1 MIIIINIINYY
12 KMDDYIVGFQKTLL
26 MVSVLAILSPLSY
39 AEETSSNNTQLKT
52 IVVTAALTE
61 QNVDKAPASIS
72 VVTAEDIE
80 RSAALSV
87 AEVLQQEAGL
97 YNYST
102 GQDKV
107 IIRGMRD
114 TSGSYTMILLN
125 GKRMSSNSAMWRGND
140 FDWSAIPLNSIERIE
155 VIRGPMSS
163 LYGSEAMGGVINII
177 TKKGQTG
184 QVEGSVFAQYNVL
197 DRGDGKNQMRY
208 GANLR
213 GGLTDTLSFN
223 LSADAYHRDA
233 WYLDNAAGQRE
244 AYFMEKDTQNVT
256 GSLTWEV
263 TPAQTLDLDLS
274 YNHDERPF
282 LYDTPT
288 TYAEME
294 MERWNIGLTHRGS
307 WDWGKTE
314 AYIGKEHSDIFDND
328 SEYDTPKA
336 RHYKQENLIGRAF
349 ANFDWLNNNTTTGVD
364 YKEQKISDTAGYD
377 SGGSEQQSYG
387 VFIQNATDITDHL
400 TLTLGGR
407 YDDFDNYEGK
417 ATGKAYLA
425 YEFAEGVVL
434 KGGWGQAY
442 KAPSPYHLN
451 EDYSM
456 VSCRGSCYVEG
467 NPNLKA
473 EESNNYELSFIYN
486 RNRLNFGLTAYQN
499 DVTNLIE
506 VVTKENIDPNRPL
519 HKRSWNNIAKAKMTG
534 GELTLGYQ
542 FTDHFS
548 VKTNT
553 AYLDAKDTKKNVKLT
568 ERPEWTSNLMV
579 NWEPVNNFR
588 IAADANYTG
597 QQVINASTGKE
608 LGGYTTYNLA
618 FSSDINPSLKL
629 DYGIKNLGDID
640 LEDKDSDFSTKLYGR
655 NYFAKLTYNF

>member
-1 MIIIINIINYY
+1 MQ
-12 KMDDYIVGFQKTLL
+12 FQHTILMGSLL
-26 MVSVLAILSPLSY
+26 MCMMQISY
-39 AEETSSNNTQLKT
+39 ANEGTTGSNQLQT

-80 RSAALSV
+80 RSAAVSI

-102 GQDKV
+102 GQDK
-107 IIRGMRD
+107 IAIRGMRD
-114 TSGSYTMILLN
+114 TSGSYTLILLN

-140 FDWSAIPLNSIERIE
+140 FDWSAIPLNSIERVE

-177 TKKGQTG
+177 TKKGQVG
-184 QVEGSVFAQYNVL
+184 KIEGSVSAQYNVL
-197 DRGDGKNQMRY
+197 DRGDGKDQTRY
-208 GANLR
+208 AASLR

-223 LSADAYHRDA
+223 LSGDVYHRDA
-233 WYLDNAAGQRE
+233 WYLNNAAGQRE
-244 AYFMEKDTQNVT
+244 AYFMEKETQNVT
-256 GSLTWEV
+256 GSLTWEM
-263 TPAQTLDLDLS
+263 TPSQTWDLDLA
-274 YNHDERPF
+274 YNHDSRPF

-294 MERWNIGLTHRGS
+294 MERWNVGLTHKGVWS
-307 WDWGKTE
+307 WGKTE
-314 AYIGKEHSDIFDND
+314 AYIGKENSDIFDND
-328 SEYDTPKA
+328 SEYDAPKA
-336 RHYKQENLIGRAF
+336 RNYKQENLIGRAF
-349 ANFDWLNNNTTTGVD
+349 ANFDWLNNNTSAGVD
-364 YKEQKISDTAGYD
+364 YKDQQISDTAGYE
-377 SGGSEQQSYG
+377 SGGSEQKSYG
-387 VFIQNATDITDHL
+387 VFVQNATDITDHL

-407 YDDFDNYEGK
+407 YDDFDNFEGK

-425 YEFAEGVVL
+425 YEFADGIVL

-473 EESNNYELSFIYN
+473 EESNNYEMSFIYN
-486 RNRLNFGLTAYQN
+486 RNKLNFGLTAYRN

-506 VVTKENIDPNRPL
+506 VVTKDYVDPNRPL
-519 HKRSWNNIAKAKMTG
+519 HKRSWSNIAKARMTG

-542 FTDHFS
+542 FTDRFS
-548 VKTNT
+548 IKTNT
-553 AYLDAKDTKKNVKLT
+553 AYVDAKDAIKNVKLT
-568 ERPEWTSNLMV
+568 ERPEWTSNIMV
-579 NWEPVNNFR
+579 NWQPFSNFR
-588 IAADANYTG
+588 IAADANYIGKQT
-597 QQVINASTGKE
+597 INASTGNE
-608 LGGYTTYNLA
+608 LGGYSMYNIA
-618 FSSDINPSLKL
+618 FSSDLTSNLKL
-629 DYGIKNLGDID
+629 DYGVKNLTDVD
-640 LEDKDSDFSTKLYGR
+640 LEEKDTDFTTKLYGR